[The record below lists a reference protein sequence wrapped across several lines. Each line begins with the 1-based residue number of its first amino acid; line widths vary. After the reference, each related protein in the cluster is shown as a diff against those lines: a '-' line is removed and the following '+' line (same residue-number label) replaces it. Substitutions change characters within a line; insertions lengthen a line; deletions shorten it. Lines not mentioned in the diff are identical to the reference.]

1 MNRQINNP
9 FKNLKLDKEEKEI
22 VKAIENNEFVEE
34 KDLNKKKRLYKS
46 YASFTL
52 NKLKNINIRMSFK
65 DLQKLKIKA
74 TENGLPY
81 QTLASTI
88 LHHYSNNKVRVQ
100 I

>member
-1 MNRQINNP
+1 MSRQNDNP
-9 FKNLKLDKEEKEI
+9 FKNLKLDKEEEEI
-22 VKAIENNEFVEE
+22 TKAIENNEFVEE
-34 KDLNKKKRLYKS
+34 KDLSKKKRLFKS

-52 NKLKNINIRMSFK
+52 AKQKNINIRISLK

-74 TENGLPY
+74 AENGLPY

-88 LHHYSNNKVRVQ
+88 LHHYSNNKARVQ